1 LKNTNFTVTNDKSS
15 FGDLMIYVVDTSVF
29 LSDPK
34 ILERFQDKNIV
45 IPLAVLNEL
54 EAKRNHPDLG
64 FSARQILR
72 ELEKLRISNSLV
84 DPVENIFGG
93 TVRVELN
100 NIDNSGLPFSF
111 REDTNDNRILS
122 VAFNLSKKENVIL
135 LTKDLPL
142 RLKASIAGV
151 EASDIS
157 DNTSDELKWSGLE
170 RLTVEGHIISDLYDH
185 GSVSLPLNVVNNTAV
200 ITQSGNSSALA
211 KYQNGNLVLVKEKN
225 IFDVRGKSAEQ
236 RFAID
241 FLMDENIEIVSLG
254 GKAGT
259 GKSLLAIAA
268 GLELVLEKRK
278 HKKVVI
284 FRPLYSVGG
293 QDLGYL
299 PGTAEEKM
307 SPWAAAVF
315 DALEVFCGPNVIEQ
329 IIEEELLEVLPLTH
343 IRGRTLSDSYVIID
357 EAQNLEKMVLLT
369 ALSRMG
375 KNSKVVLTHD
385 IAQRDNLHVGKYDGI
400 MSIISSL
407 KGNDIFAH
415 ILLQKSERSTIAEL
429 VSTLIDT

>member
-1 LKNTNFTVTNDKSS
+1 
-15 FGDLMIYVVDTSVF
+15 MIYVLDTSVF

-34 ILERFQDKNIV
+34 ILERLKQENVI

-54 EAKRNHPDLG
+54 EEKRNHPDLG
-64 FSARQILR
+64 FSAREILR
-72 ELEKLRISNSLV
+72 QLEILRKENSLV
-84 DPVENIFGG
+84 DPKLNNAGG

-100 NIDNSGLPFSF
+100 NIDQSGLPLSF
-111 REDTNDNRILS
+111 ASETNDNKILA
-122 VAFNLSKKENVIL
+122 VCYNLSKNQDITL

-142 RLKASIAGV
+142 RLKASIVGIKADDWMYGSSDDLNWTGV
-151 EASDIS
+151 EFQ
-157 DNTSDELKWSGLE
+157 NTD
-170 RLTVEGHIISDLYDH
+170 SDLIEEIYSE
-185 GSVSLPLNVVNNTAV
+185 GQVESPGVFTENTGI
-200 ITQSGNSSALA
+200 ITQCGNSSALT
-211 KYQNGNLVLVKEKN
+211 KYQNGHLKLVKDRR

-241 FLMDENIEIVSLG
+241 FLVDESIEIVSIG

-268 GLELVLEKRK
+268 GLELVVEKSK
-278 HKKVVI
+278 YKKVIV

-293 QDLGYL
+293 QDLGFL

-329 IIEEELLEVLPLTH
+329 VIEENLLEVLPLTH

-369 ALSRMG
+369 ALSRLG

-385 IAQRDNLHVGKYDGI
+385 IAQRDNLRVGKYDGI
-400 MSIISSL
+400 MSVISQL
-407 KGNDIFAH
+407 KGSDLFAH
-415 ILLQKSERSTIAEL
+415 ITLQKSERSRVAEL
-429 VSTLIDT
+429 VSTLIDE

>member
-1 LKNTNFTVTNDKSS
+1 
-15 FGDLMIYVVDTSVF
+15 
-29 LSDPK
+29 
-34 ILERFQDKNIV
+34 
-45 IPLAVLNEL
+45 
-54 EAKRNHPDLG
+54 
-64 FSARQILR
+64 
-72 ELEKLRISNSLV
+72 
-84 DPVENIFGG
+84 
-93 TVRVELN
+93 LN
-100 NIDNSGLPFSF
+100 NIDDSGLPKSF
-111 REDTNDNRILS
+111 QEDSNDNKILA
-122 VAFNLSKKENVIL
+122 VAFNLSKKEKVVL

-142 RLKASIAGV
+142 RLKASIVGV
-151 EASDIS
+151 AAEDPGDDSSEDIA
-157 DNTSDELKWSGLE
+157 WSGIE
-170 RLTVEGHIISDLYDH
+170 RINVQSSVIEELYSSGVVE
-185 GSVSLPLNVVNNTAV
+185 LPLDVTNNSGL
-200 ITQSGNSSALA
+200 ITQSGSSSALA
-211 KYQNGNLVLVKEKN
+211 KYQNGNLKLVKEKSV
-225 IFDVRGKSAEQ
+225 FDIRGKSAEQ

-241 FLMDENIEIVSLG
+241 YLLDNNIDIVSIG

-268 GLELVLEKRK
+268 GLELVLEKSK
-278 HKKVVI
+278 YKKVVI

-343 IRGRTLSDSYVIID
+343 IRGRTLSDCYVIID

-369 ALSRMG
+369 ALSRLG

-385 IAQRDNLHVGKYDGI
+385 IAQRDNLRVGKYDGI

-407 KGNDIFAH
+407 RGNDIFAH
-415 ILLQKSERSTIAEL
+415 ICLQKSERSRVAEL
-429 VSTLIDT
+429 VSTLIET

>member
-1 LKNTNFTVTNDKSS
+1 
-15 FGDLMIYVVDTSVF
+15 MIYVVDTSVF

-34 ILERFQDKNIV
+34 TLERLKKDNVI

-54 EAKRNHPDLG
+54 EEKRNHLELG
-64 FSARQILR
+64 FPARETLR
-72 ELEKLRISNSLV
+72 QLEVLRKENSLV
-84 DPVENIFGG
+84 DPIPNEFGG

-100 NIDNSGLPFSF
+100 NIENSELPVSF
-111 REDTNDNRILS
+111 RSETGDNRILA
-122 VAFNLSKKENVIL
+122 VAFNLSKAAKVIL

-142 RLKASIAGV
+142 RLKASILNIESESWSDVSAGSENWVGV
-151 EASDIS
+151 EKCEVDPKTLEDLYSLGSVKSDINFTE
-157 DNTSDELKWSGLE
+157 NTGLITYSG
-170 RLTVEGHIISDLYDH
+170 S
-185 GSVSLPLNVVNNTAV
+185 
-200 ITQSGNSSALA
+200 SSALA
-211 KYQNGNLVLVKEKN
+211 KYQNGNLKLVKERSV
-225 IFDVRGKSAEQ
+225 FDVRGKSAEQ

-241 FLMDENIEIVSLG
+241 FLLDDKIEIVSIG
-254 GKAGT
+254 GNAGT

-278 HKKVVI
+278 YKKVLI

-293 QDLGYL
+293 QDLGFL

-329 IIEEELLEVLPLTH
+329 VIEEDLLEVLPLTH
-343 IRGRTLSDSYVIID
+343 IRGRTLSDCYVIID

-369 ALSRMG
+369 ALSRLG

-385 IAQRDNLHVGKYDGI
+385 IAQRDNLRVGKYDGI
-400 MSIISSL
+400 MSIISQL
-407 KGNDIFAH
+407 KGQDLFAH
-415 ILLQKSERSTIAEL
+415 ITLQKSERSRVAEL

>member
-1 LKNTNFTVTNDKSS
+1 
-15 FGDLMIYVVDTSVF
+15 MIYVVDTSVF

-34 ILERFQDKNIV
+34 TFERLEKDNIV

-54 EAKRNHPDLG
+54 EAKRNHIELG
-64 FSARQILR
+64 FSARESLRRLEILR
-72 ELEKLRISNSLV
+72 KNNSLV
-84 DPVENIFGG
+84 DPTPNNLGG
-93 TVRVELN
+93 SVRVELN
-100 NIDNSGLPFSF
+100 NIDGSGLPKSF
-111 REDTNDNRILS
+111 QEDSNDNKILA
-122 VAFNLSKKENVIL
+122 VAFNLSKKEKVVL

-142 RLKASIAGV
+142 RLKASIVGIDAEDLGDDSSEDIAWSGV
-151 EASDIS
+151 ERIDVESSVIEKLYSSEVVQLPLDVT
-157 DNTSDELKWSGLE
+157 NNSGL
-170 RLTVEGHIISDLYDH
+170 
-185 GSVSLPLNVVNNTAV
+185 
-200 ITQSGNSSALA
+200 ITQSGSSSALA
-211 KYQNGNLVLVKEKN
+211 KYQNGNLKLIKEKSV
-225 IFDVRGKSAEQ
+225 FDIRGKSAEQ

-241 FLMDENIEIVSLG
+241 YLLDNNIDIVSIG

-268 GLELVLEKRK
+268 GLELVLEKSK
-278 HKKVVI
+278 YKKVVI

-369 ALSRMG
+369 ALSRLG

-385 IAQRDNLHVGKYDGI
+385 IAQRDNLRVGKYDGI

-407 KGNDIFAH
+407 RGNDIFAH
-415 ILLQKSERSTIAEL
+415 ICLQKSERSRVAEL
-429 VSTLIDT
+429 VSTLIET

>member
-1 LKNTNFTVTNDKSS
+1 
-15 FGDLMIYVVDTSVF
+15 MIYVVDTSVF

-34 ILERFQDKNIV
+34 IIERFQDKNIV

-64 FSARQILR
+64 FSARQTLR

-84 DPVENIFGG
+84 DPFENVFGG

-122 VAFNLSKKENVIL
+122 VAFNLSKKENVTL

-142 RLKASIAGV
+142 RLKASIVGV
-151 EASDIS
+151 EASDVS
-157 DNTSDELKWSGLE
+157 DSQSDDLNWSGLE
-170 RLTVEGHIISDLYDH
+170 RLAVEGHVISDLYDH
-185 GSVSLPLNVVNNTAV
+185 GSALLPLNVANNTAV

-211 KYQNGNLVLVKEKN
+211 KYQNGNLILVKEKN

-241 FLMDENIEIVSLG
+241 FLMDKNIEIVSLG

-415 ILLQKSERSTIAEL
+415 ILLQKSERSRIAEL

>member
-1 LKNTNFTVTNDKSS
+1 
-15 FGDLMIYVVDTSVF
+15 MIYVVDTSVF

-34 ILERFQDKNIV
+34 TLERLKKDNVI

-54 EAKRNHPDLG
+54 EEKRNHIELG
-64 FSARQILR
+64 FPARETLR
-72 ELEKLRISNSLV
+72 QLEVLRKENSLV
-84 DPVENIFGG
+84 DPIPNEFGG

-100 NIDNSGLPFSF
+100 NIENSELPVSF
-111 REDTNDNRILS
+111 RSETGDNRILA
-122 VAFNLSKKENVIL
+122 VAFNLSKSAEVTL

-142 RLKASIAGV
+142 RLKASVLNIESESWSDVSAGSENWV
-151 EASDIS
+151 GV
-157 DNTSDELKWSGLE
+157 KKLE
-170 RLTVEGHIISDLYDH
+170 VDPKTLEDLYSL
-185 GSVSLPLNVVNNTAV
+185 GSVKPDVNLTENTGL
-200 ITQSGNSSALA
+200 ITYSGSSSALA
-211 KYQNGNLVLVKEKN
+211 KYQNGNLKLVKERPV
-225 IFDVRGKSAEQ
+225 FDVRGKSAEQ

-241 FLMDENIEIVSLG
+241 FLLDDKIEIVSIG
-254 GKAGT
+254 GNAGT

-278 HKKVVI
+278 YKKVLI

-293 QDLGYL
+293 QDLGFL

-329 IIEEELLEVLPLTH
+329 VIEEDLLEVLPLTH
-343 IRGRTLSDSYVIID
+343 IRGRTLSDCYVIID

-369 ALSRMG
+369 ALSRLG

-385 IAQRDNLHVGKYDGI
+385 IAQRDNLRVGKYDGI
-400 MSIISSL
+400 MSIISQL
-407 KGNDIFAH
+407 KGQDLFAH
-415 ILLQKSERSTIAEL
+415 ITLQKSERSRVAEL